1 MDEAV
6 DNIEAQLDMAVEAAD
21 DIGFDDEEVVD
32 NGNTEETTPES
43 TTEEATFDEAPSGSA
58 SRSSEGTGEVS
69 GSQPLQKEVRSDQN
83 SDPVATGQNTEGDL
97 VNAAGEVV
105 ATRGAERRVYER
117 SNKVQ
122 QENAEL
128 TRKMGEMQHTFDD
141 QNSFANQPGKL
152 GLSSDEAGIGMQLM
166 QQLKTDP
173 VAAARQILQTAVS
186 KGYNIQDIIGTAH
199 GQQSPVNMG
208 AIEQMI
214 SEKLAPITQRE
225 EAARVEQQ
233 RVEQVERG
241 KREFI
246 STHEYSDIHLE
257 PITNLLQNN
266 PNMSPDQAYY
276 EVKTYAMGNNLDFT
290 QPLGPQV
297 QALKVEADPQY
308 TNQRQPNR
316 AMPNGN
322 SSNSVITQNPA
333 QASGDD
339 DWDAIVRNSMA
350 ESGMQV

>member
-1 MDEAV
+1 MDENEAV

-21 DIGFDDEEVVD
+21 DIGFDDLT
-32 NGNTEETTPES
+32 GETDEQSPNEES
-43 TTEEATFDEAPSGSA
+43 TFDQAPSG
-58 SRSSEGTGEVS
+58 EVS
-69 GSQPLQKEVRSDQN
+69 RTGGEPEAGSDTQQVQQEVQPDQN
-83 SDPVATGQNTEGDL
+83 SDPVATGQNNDGDL

-105 ATRGAERRVYER
+105 ASRGAERRVYER
-117 SNKVQ
+117 SAKIQ
-122 QENAEL
+122 QENADL
-128 TRKMGEMQHTFDD
+128 TRRMGDMQRSADD
-141 QNSFANQPGKL
+141 STNFSNQPGKL
-152 GLSSDEAGIGMQLM
+152 GLSNDEAGIGMQLM

-225 EAARVEQQ
+225 DAMRQQQEHAAE
-233 RVEQVERG
+233 VERG
-241 KREFI
+241 KQEFI
-246 STHEYSDIHLE
+246 SRHEYSEIHLD
-257 PITNLLQNN
+257 PITSLLQNN
-266 PNMSPDQAYY
+266 PNMSPEQAYF
-276 EVKTYAMGNNLDFT
+276 EVKTYAVSHGLDFT
-290 QPLGPQV
+290 QPLQPQV
-297 QALKVEADPQY
+297 QAKRVDVDPNY
-308 TNQRQPNR
+308 TNQQPNR

-322 SSNSVITQNPA
+322 SSNSVVTQSPA